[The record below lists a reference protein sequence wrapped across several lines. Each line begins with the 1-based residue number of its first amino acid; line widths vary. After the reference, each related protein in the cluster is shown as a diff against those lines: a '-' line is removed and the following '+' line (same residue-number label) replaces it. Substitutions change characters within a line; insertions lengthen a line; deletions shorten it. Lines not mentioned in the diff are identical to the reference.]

1 MSKIIDLIQEE
12 IKNSPEFKQYYNQ
25 SEQDIIAQEIF
36 YKLNPHLMLDLSDF
50 NDILELDELRG
61 LFQ

>member
-1 MSKIIDLIQEE
+1 MNKIDLIQEE

-50 NDILELDELRG
+50 NDRLELDELRS

>member
-50 NDILELDELRG
+50 NDIIELDDLRS